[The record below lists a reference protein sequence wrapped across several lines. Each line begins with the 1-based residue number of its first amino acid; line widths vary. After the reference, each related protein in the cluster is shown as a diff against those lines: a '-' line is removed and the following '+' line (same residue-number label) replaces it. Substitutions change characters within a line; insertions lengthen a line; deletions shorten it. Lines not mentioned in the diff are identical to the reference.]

1 MPKLDEKKSIG
12 ELLEQFDKETPLAS
26 ESGNAKRKAEGKP
39 VRSEGSRPDK
49 KQKSGDK
56 PKRPCWGWQKGT
68 CKFGDSCRFLHEG
81 PGQGTAAAV
90 CSSTS
95 NGGAAVTAGVPEDEK
110 AAEAAVAE
118 QQQPMAVTE
127 NAADAAAATEAEAA
141 ASGAQRSAATSG
153 ELLHLPDLDLTLRA
167 EPIMGGAVV
176 WLSGGPGEWA
186 KWGPGG
192 VG

>member
-49 KQKSGDK
+49 KQKGGDK

-81 PGQGTAAAV
+81 PGQGTSAAAAV
-90 CSSTS
+90 CSSSS

-127 NAADAAAATEAEAA
+127 NAADAAAATEAEAEA
-141 ASGAQRSAATSG
+141 ALRSF
-153 ELLHLPDLDLTLRA
+153 EA
-167 EPIMGGAVV
+167 EAGGGA
-176 WLSGGPGEWA
+176 GPEA
-186 KWGPGG
+186 T
-192 VG
+192 

>member
-1 MPKLDEKKSIG
+1 MPRSYVAVLMPKLDEKKSIG

-49 KQKSGDK
+49 KQKGGDK

-110 AAEAAVAE
+110 AAEAAAAE
-118 QQQPMAVTE
+118 QQQQPMAVTE
-127 NAADAAAATEAEAA
+127 NAADAAAATEAEAEA
-141 ASGAQRSAATSG
+141 ALRSF
-153 ELLHLPDLDLTLRA
+153 EA
-167 EPIMGGAVV
+167 EAGGGA
-176 WLSGGPGEWA
+176 EA
-186 KWGPGG
+186 T
-192 VG
+192 

>member
-1 MPKLDEKKSIG
+1 MPRSYVAVLMPKLDEKKSIG

-49 KQKSGDK
+49 KQKGGDK

-81 PGQGTAAAV
+81 PGQGTAAAAAV
-90 CSSTS
+90 CSSTSS

-110 AAEAAVAE
+110 AAEAAAAE

-127 NAADAAAATEAEAA
+127 NAADAAAATEAEAEA
-141 ASGAQRSAATSG
+141 ALRSF
-153 ELLHLPDLDLTLRA
+153 EA
-167 EPIMGGAVV
+167 EAGGGA
-176 WLSGGPGEWA
+176 GPEA
-186 KWGPGG
+186 T
-192 VG
+192 

>member
-1 MPKLDEKKSIG
+1 MSRTIEHNSLSSLPALLPRSYVAVLMPKLDEKKSIG

-49 KQKSGDK
+49 KQKGGDK

-81 PGQGTAAAV
+81 PGQGTSTAAAAV

-95 NGGAAVTAGVPEDEK
+95 SNGGAAVSAGVPEEEK
-110 AAEAAVAE
+110 AAEAAAAE

-127 NAADAAAATEAEAA
+127 NAADAAEATEAEAEA
-141 ASGAQRSAATSG
+141 ALRSFEAEGAGPEAT
-153 ELLHLPDLDLTLRA
+153 
-167 EPIMGGAVV
+167 
-176 WLSGGPGEWA
+176 
-186 KWGPGG
+186 
-192 VG
+192 